1 MINVKEETKGHG
13 EVVWGNKFSTIA
25 GSTTSVTVGA
35 KHTIEVA
42 ANNSLRF
49 GMKNAFEFGPSFVY
63 HCAPEFQ
70 KASKYADATASS
82 FGRAQSSGFGQTMN
96 WLNAKITFSDIKEH
110 KFFIAKEGSTS
121 MFTTNKQYSET
132 GFTAGAGYGK
142 IATAGYDSYCSA
154 VKKTKWVMTGMTAI
168 PVLVSLLQNLASGPG
183 SSPDPGGKAV
193 PQPWLKLN
201 SNIGVAINIG
211 ATIGPAIGS
220 LWAAFHAVAQREG
233 FKNAIKPKAVIDMN
247 KSLGLFIGTDHS
259 GFMNGNANGL
269 QMNKDGTS
277 LGLSVALD
285 KDGYPFSS
293 VSEQRPGGK
302 NELKFGMLKKHPIS
316 AMTLGKATGDYF
328 LASHAPIMLL
338 QSVPKAQSREDIA
351 QTFSSRGI
359 SKGEML
365 LLAEKQ
371 VTVESPKINLT
382 DSTAHTTIS
391 LQGGDKGADKRI
403 ELKAKKNNFE
413 SSVAVSDKAV
423 RLQTGKQTKLAMEDE
438 DFCVSIGRD
447 TLIRMSKGTLILRTS
462 QKSKMAFSASAIS
475 IMGGNLKVMS

>member
-1 MINVKEETKGHG
+1 MINIKEETKGHG
-13 EVVWGNKFSTIA
+13 EVVWGNKFSTVA

-70 KASKYADATASS
+70 KASKFADATASS

-142 IATAGYDSYCSA
+142 IATAGYDAYCSA

-233 FKNAIKPKAVIDMN
+233 FKNAIKPLTVIDMN
-247 KSLGLFIGTDHS
+247 KSKGLFMGSDHS
-259 GFMNGNANGL
+259 QLTPVGLANGL
-269 QMNKDGTS
+269 KMS
-277 LGLSVALD
+277 ELGIMLGVSQSTVASAFD
-285 KDGYPFSS
+285 KDGD
-293 VSEQRPGGK
+293 
-302 NELKFGMLKKHPIS
+302 LKFGKLNSDPNGMLAIGH
-316 AMTLGKATGDYF
+316 LHG
-328 LASHAPIMLL
+328 
-338 QSVPKAQSREDIA
+338 SVPTSATTYVVNQAPVFAVFASEGHGHE
-351 QTFSSRGI
+351 S
-359 SKGEML
+359 
-365 LLAEKQ
+365 AEKSLKLLKVKKGDMLMVGQ
-371 VTVESPKINLT
+371 DCRLTADKITLT
-382 DSTAHTTIS
+382 DIDPSQSETAIT
-391 LQGGDKGADKRI
+391 LKGGHNKTKKSI
-403 ELKAKKNNFE
+403 ELKIKE
-413 SSVAVSDKAV
+413 DQSISLTDKAMTV
-423 RLQTGKQTKLAMEDE
+423 KTGKQTKLVMQDTY
-438 DFCVSIGRD
+438 FNVSLGNCIVN
-447 TLIRMSKGTLILRTS
+447 LRKDAIVLKAS
-462 QKSKMAFSASAIS
+462 AKSKLVMTSSATS